1 MKTNYSKL
9 MVWSA
14 ALAIILTGC
23 GKKTDANSELERAV
37 SAMNQSAPAQP
48 AQPSTATA
56 TAPARP
62 PAQEMNQAM
71 AAYKG
76 GNFEDAI
83 TRLQNLRAA
92 PVMTPAQR
100 IAVNDATAAVMSE
113 LYTLAEKGDAR
124 AIQAIKHYQQMQT
137 RR

>member
-1 MKTNYSKL
+1 MKIEYSIL

-48 AQPSTATA
+48 LTATA
-56 TAPARP
+56 TAPGLP

-100 IAVNDATAAVMSE
+100 IAVNDAVAAVMSE

-124 AIQAIKHYQQMQT
+124 AIQAIKQYQQMQT